1 MKHTM
6 KKNLY
11 SLFLGLGLLTA
22 ALMSKA
28 SAQSQTHTITISQV
42 FTNTSATTWTV
53 PVGVTSLTVECY
65 GGGGGG
71 TKGKLDNAT
80 KYKNKPNGGGG
91 GAYAASTF
99 SVTAGTTYYIC
110 AGAGGAAGQAGN
122 RSWFNNQNK
131 NDDNALVYAAGGST
145 GGNDAG
151 GVGGTVANSRGDT
164 KYAGGTGGTCTSSGT
179 FYSGAGGGAAGP
191 NGAGGNAAD
200 NIAGV
205 GNGGRAGNGGAGGN
219 SGTAQAGFEFG
230 GGGSGGLGTVVG
242 TEYAGGAGA
251 QGAVLVTYDI
261 NYTVQNY
268 EAVQGSVVSLD
279 LGIESINGCEIHWYD
294 QNHNPITTASTYSYI
309 KGAAEY
315 DTFYVRLYD
324 GTTPLT
330 DEMQILVHLVS
341 SSAPEGYSSVVASQI
356 FNSTS
361 PTTWTVPSGVTSVTV
376 ECYGGGG
383 AGQKGKIKN
392 GGIDGGNQGNGGGG
406 GAYASSTLTVEPGT
420 TYYLCAGQGGNN
432 GAGNA
437 SWFGTKNGNNNY
449 TYIVSAAGGAAGA
462 QNVPGAGGQ
471 ASASIGTIRYS
482 GGTGGMYTS
491 SPLTSGAGGGAAGPN
506 GNGGNANAA
515 VGGTGNGGRA
525 GNGANGLT
533 SGVGLDGSTYGGGG
547 SGGMCSECAGG
558 AGGNGI
564 VSVTYEVI
572 YLVHDYES
580 ESGEWVDMDL
590 GIASNPGCEIYWY
603 DSHNNLLD
611 VRGFYSYVKTTAPCD
626 TFYVQLYDGANP
638 LTQKQRILVRRICPE
653 APEGYT
659 AMPIGE
665 SCWLM
670 SNVPGS
676 QDSLFTYDEV
686 TSMDQNGCPY
696 GWYLPSKA
704 ELQAAF
710 DGLQETF
717 IYPGYYRGATSARE
731 GKGILEFFWTRDNLD
746 TNSAS
751 RNDIAY
757 VTDDCDQVMES
768 PSISDND
775 AYSIRCVQDPNV
787 NTHYHLYKF
796 AVSETDS
803 VYFSQGNLQY
813 LASNDSWKFATEQFD
828 YIGNAAGNTTPM
840 PDRATQNNWIDLYGW
855 GTSGWDNGNMYYRP
869 YDIYINGSDD
879 GCLDADDDGYGPVY
893 CHCDTT
899 INDKGKLVINCTEDH
914 SNLDLTPNFTPWGTT
929 ANGLEGTLTAE
940 ERAEYEKSDWG
951 RYIGAEI
958 INGGRTDWRTL
969 TLAEWHFLMNQ
980 RDDAANKEAHATI
993 NGVQGIIF
1001 LPEFWDWNNCPN
1013 IPHFQTT
1020 HNYADNVYT
1029 MAQWRRMEYYGAM
1042 FLPAAGHRN
1051 VGGEGKA
1058 TDANGNV
1065 VYQAGVEGEYWASTA
1080 HPGSEGCAHPITFVN
1095 GSDIGT
1101 TATHTH
1107 DRAVGRA
1114 VRLVRNCDTDESGRL
1129 SNNQ

>member
-1 MKHTM
+1 MKN
-6 KKNLY
+6 NLY
-11 SLFLGLGLLTA
+11 LLFLGITIF
-22 ALMSKA
+22 ALMPKT
-28 SAQSQTHTITISQV
+28 SAQPQSHSENITISQV

-53 PVGVTSLTVECY
+53 PVGVTSVTVQCY

-71 TKGKLDNAT
+71 MQGKLKTDKGST
-80 KYKNKPNGGGG
+80 IIDGDNKPYGGGG

-99 SVTAGTTYYIC
+99 AVTAGTTYYIC
-110 AGAGGAAGQAGN
+110 AGAGGAAGGDGSA
-122 RSWFNNQNK
+122 SWFSTNNK
-131 NDDNALVYAAGGST
+131 VDNAIVSAAGGGKASKN
-145 GGNDAG
+145 GAG
-151 GVGGTVANSRGDT
+151 AGGTVANSKGDII
-164 KYAGGTGGTCTSSGT
+164 YAGGTGGSYTQNGST

-200 NIAGV
+200 YTAGT

-230 GGGSGGLGTVVG
+230 GGGSGGMGTATG
-242 TEYAGGAGA
+242 TQYTGGAGA

-261 NYTVQNY
+261 TYTVQDY

-294 QNHNPITTASTYSYI
+294 QNHNEITTASTYSYI
-309 KGAAEY
+309 KGAAENDIY
-315 DTFYVRLYD
+315 YVRLYD

-330 DEMQILVHLVS
+330 DEMQITVHLVG

-361 PTTWTVPSGVTSVTV
+361 ATSWTVPSGVTSVTV

-449 TYIVSAAGGAAGA
+449 TYIVSAAGGAVGA
-462 QNVPGAGGQ
+462 QNAPGAGGQ

-506 GNGGNANAA
+506 GNGHDANAA

-590 GIASNPGCEIYWY
+590 GIASNPGCEIHWY

-611 VRGFYSYVKTTAPCD
+611 VRGFYSYVKTSAQCD

-638 LTQKQRILVRRICPE
+638 LTQKQRILVHRICPE

-659 AMPIGE
+659 AMPIGV

-676 QDSLFTYDEV
+676 QDSLFTYAEV

-710 DGLQETF
+710 DGLKTTF
-717 IYPGYYRGATSARE
+717 SYPG
-731 GKGILEFFWTRDNLD
+731 F
-746 TNSAS
+746 
-751 RNDIAY
+751 
-757 VTDDCDQVMES
+757 
-768 PSISDND
+768 
-775 AYSIRCVQDPNV
+775 
-787 NTHYHLYKF
+787 
-796 AVSETDS
+796 
-803 VYFSQGNLQY
+803 
-813 LASNDSWKFATEQFD
+813 
-828 YIGNAAGNTTPM
+828 
-840 PDRATQNNWIDLYGW
+840 
-855 GTSGWDNGNMYYRP
+855 
-869 YDIYINGSDD
+869 
-879 GCLDADDDGYGPVY
+879 
-893 CHCDTT
+893 
-899 INDKGKLVINCTEDH
+899 
-914 SNLDLTPNFTPWGTT
+914 
-929 ANGLEGTLTAE
+929 
-940 ERAEYEKSDWG
+940 
-951 RYIGAEI
+951 
-958 INGGRTDWRTL
+958 
-969 TLAEWHFLMNQ
+969 
-980 RDDAANKEAHATI
+980 
-993 NGVQGIIF
+993 
-1001 LPEFWDWNNCPN
+1001 
-1013 IPHFQTT
+1013 
-1020 HNYADNVYT
+1020 
-1029 MAQWRRMEYYGAM
+1029 
-1042 FLPAAGHRN
+1042 
-1051 VGGEGKA
+1051 
-1058 TDANGNV
+1058 
-1065 VYQAGVEGEYWASTA
+1065 
-1080 HPGSEGCAHPITFVN
+1080 
-1095 GSDIGT
+1095 
-1101 TATHTH
+1101 
-1107 DRAVGRA
+1107 
-1114 VRLVRNCDTDESGRL
+1114 
-1129 SNNQ
+1129 